1 MADNPLAETDKNTLP
16 ANNDASAMEA
26 QERKST
32 PFTLLGNAD
41 VLRQVVIV
49 LALAICLAMAVFVLL
64 WGKEH
69 EMRPLGVYSNQEL
82 IETLDFLDTQKV
94 EYKID
99 GNSVLVRADQYADI
113 QLSLRRSGLTQSPPE
128 GDSILLSDP
137 GFGISQRLERER
149 LNLSRERQ
157 LARVIEQYNSVA
169 GAQVLL
175 AIPRENVFVRDKRK
189 PSATVVLNLR
199 RGSSLRQEEVD
210 AIVDTV
216 ASAVSDLTPGRV
228 TVTDQN
234 GRLLNSGS
242 QDPLAARN
250 RREFELQQQQEEEY
264 RQKIDAILSPVLGLG
279 NYTAEVDLSLDFRRR
294 QQTVKTYNPD
304 MPAVRSEMVMEDNTS
319 GMGAIGIPGAL
330 TNQPPTD
337 SDIPEQAGQASEKTG
352 SERSRREA
360 TRNFELDTTIS
371 HTESAVGD
379 IRRLT
384 VSVAVDYKTVTQADG
399 ALDRVPLEASELAR
413 IERLL
418 KGGLGFDVSRG
429 DAIEVVS
436 MSFNRPDLDAVA
448 DIPFYEQAWFWRLAR
463 ILGAVLVLV
472 VLLLALVR
480 PMVKRLLNA
489 DDRTEELD
497 LDARNALKGS
507 SELDMLAQQAEL
519 EDGMFGIKDGQL
531 RLPNLNKDEDL
542 LAAVR
547 ALVANE
553 PDLAAQVIK
562 DWVQSDE

>member
-1 MADNPLAETDKNTLP
+1 MADNPLAETDQSTLP
-16 ANNDASAMEA
+16 ANSDGTDMEA

-32 PFTLLGNAD
+32 PFALLGNAD

-49 LALAICLAMAVFVLL
+49 LALAICLAMAIFVLL
-64 WGKEH
+64 WGKEP
-69 EMRPLGVYSNQEL
+69 EMRPLGVYNNQEL
-82 IETLDFLDTQKV
+82 IETLDYLDAQKV

-113 QLSLRRSGLTQSPPE
+113 QLGLRRSGLTQAPPE

-169 GAQVLL
+169 RAQVLL

-199 RGSSLRQEEVD
+199 RGGSLRQEEVD

-216 ASAVSDLTPGRV
+216 ASAVPDLTPGRV

-279 NYTAEVDLSLDFRRR
+279 NYTAEVDLNLDFRRR

-319 GMGAIGIPGAL
+319 GTGPIGIPGAL
-330 TNQPPTD
+330 TNQPPME
-337 SDIPEQAGQASEKTG
+337 SDIPEQAGQATEKSGT
-352 SERSRREA
+352 ERSRREA

-384 VSVAVDYKTVTQADG
+384 VSVAVDYKNVTQADG
-399 ALDRVPLEASELAR
+399 TTERVPLESAELAR

-448 DIPFYEQAWFWRLAR
+448 DIPFYEQTWFWRLAR

-480 PMVKRLLNA
+480 PMVKRLLNI
-489 DDRTEELD
+489 DDKTDELD
-497 LDARNALKGS
+497 LDGQSALSGNND
-507 SELDMLAQQAEL
+507 LDMLAQQAEL

-531 RLPNLNKDEDL
+531 RLPDLNKDEDL
-542 LAAVR
+542 LSAVR
-547 ALVANE
+547 ALVSNE